1 VGIFRR
7 GTKKKDAQDSADL
20 TGTDGDTQYTAGPA
34 GSDQHGRPDPSVSGP
49 SDLANHDADRAAA
62 TAAGDA
68 LSRRLGPFDRSE
80 VAALEGRLDLGALWL
95 TGVPGM
101 ELRLEVEEESQN
113 LVGVTA
119 VLGESAVQLQAFA
132 APRTEGI
139 WDDIRTEIA
148 ASITSS
154 GGTADKTSGPWGNEL
169 QAQMP
174 GQDLEGRTV
183 FSPVRFVGV
192 DGPRWFLRAVLSG
205 AAATDQGAASAL
217 LDVVRSTVVVRGEE
231 AMAPRELLPL
241 KLPEQPDP
249 ADQETSGRD
258 GTGGEM
264 TDGTVAGGHPT
275 EADAAPGAPSLHDL
289 NPFERGP
296 EITEIH

>member
-1 VGIFRR
+1 
-7 GTKKKDAQDSADL
+7 
-20 TGTDGDTQYTAGPA
+20 
-34 GSDQHGRPDPSVSGP
+34 
-49 SDLANHDADRAAA
+49 
-62 TAAGDA
+62 
-68 LSRRLGPFDRSE
+68 
-80 VAALEGRLDLGALWL
+80 
-95 TGVPGM
+95 M

-132 APRTEGI
+132 APRSEGI

-154 GGTADKTSGPWGNEL
+154 GGTADKTSGPLGTEL

-174 GQDLEGRTV
+174 GQGPDGRTV
-183 FSPVRFVGV
+183 LSPVRFVGV

-205 AAATDQGAASAL
+205 AAAIDESAASAL
-217 LDVVRSTVVVRGEE
+217 LDVVRSTVVVRGDE

-241 KLPEQPDP
+241 KLPVQP
-249 ADQETSGRD
+249 G
-258 GTGGEM
+258 
-264 TDGTVAGGHPT
+264 VAGHDG
-275 EADAAPGAPSLHDL
+275 ADGADGADGDAVRGAPSLNDL